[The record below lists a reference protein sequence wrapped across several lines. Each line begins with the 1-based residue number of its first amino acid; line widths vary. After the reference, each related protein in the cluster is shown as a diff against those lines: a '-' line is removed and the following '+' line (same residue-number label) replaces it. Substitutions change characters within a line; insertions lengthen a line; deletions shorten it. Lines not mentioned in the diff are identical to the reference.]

1 MLAFI
6 SAVKKRLLA
15 IGRIQWMDRVCPLQ
29 PGGFFSPPS
38 RVSPISVSPH
48 HRLVCGSGTDELKKE
63 KRVVRGKTKCISTRP
78 IINRMAL
85 IPRASCDVLTQ
96 PLQSLMRCSL

>member
-1 MLAFI
+1 
-6 SAVKKRLLA
+6 
-15 IGRIQWMDRVCPLQ
+15 MDRICPLQ

-63 KRVVRGKTKCISTRP
+63 KRVVRGKTKCISTQP
-78 IINRMAL
+78 ITNWMAL
-85 IPRASCDVLTQ
+85 IPRAAVAIIDVVL
-96 PLQSLMRCSL
+96 PMRW